1 MPLMVRLQAV
11 NGPFCRVNLSS
22 LGTCLIEFY
31 QHSWNIPTTTHMS
44 AEIVMWV
51 CGLNWWTVT
60 HYTWMIEILPENW
73 RRALHLVERTDSS
86 NPLFQLANV
95 LCSPWQRPAWLRTMA
110 AFQFVHLHCPAKIPM
125 PQNKLQERLLL
136 IAMWIQYATY
146 CAPSCTLMNFTNVE
160 NCQCQM
166 YELSSIHMYGCVQ
179 YTRHT
184 ITIRA
189 TTIDNKTSIF
199 DSRLSTQMKCWMR
212 SKRERQNDE
221 REKNERR
228 EQQKTATT
236 LATTTTTIT
245 KRDEEMKW
253 NEAQSNIN
261 LRLKHNR
268 FGERNAQAML
278 ISVIY
283 MLEYEAAF
291 FIPTDTYRHTHTRS
305 HSHCHTKTFQTNF
318 TDPFR
323 NEPNRTWHQLSKETI
338 QTNDSHTRTY
348 SISLALLNLTRTPL
362 NNAYRMSESG
372 LNVVENYF

>member
-199 DSRLSTQMKCWMR
+199 DSRLSETQMKCWMR

-221 REKNERR
+221 REKTR
-228 EQQKTATT
+228 EESSKKQ
-236 LATTTTTIT
+236 
-245 KRDEEMKW
+245 
-253 NEAQSNIN
+253 
-261 LRLKHNR
+261 RLH
-268 FGERNAQAML
+268 
-278 ISVIY
+278 
-283 MLEYEAAF
+283 
-291 FIPTDTYRHTHTRS
+291 
-305 HSHCHTKTFQTNF
+305 
-318 TDPFR
+318 
-323 NEPNRTWHQLSKETI
+323 
-338 QTNDSHTRTY
+338 
-348 SISLALLNLTRTPL
+348 
-362 NNAYRMSESG
+362 
-372 LNVVENYF
+372 